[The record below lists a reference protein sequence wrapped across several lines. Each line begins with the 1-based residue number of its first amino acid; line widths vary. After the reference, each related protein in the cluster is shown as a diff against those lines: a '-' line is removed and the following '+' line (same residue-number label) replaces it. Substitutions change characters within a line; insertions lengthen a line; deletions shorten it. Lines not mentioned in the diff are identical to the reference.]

1 MNDYLRKYVRTD
13 LACESGTIS
22 PKDGSGTSYKR
33 SNYGNITVERLE
45 IFNEEGA
52 RITGKGTGS
61 YTTIS
66 GEALKHD
73 IGQDAEVA
81 VIIENEL
88 KVLFEKTL
96 HSSIKNSS
104 RILIAGIGNAMISAD
119 SLGPMTAEMISP
131 TRHLVSLDGFRFI
144 KCSNVAVIKT
154 EVLGQTGIESFEI
167 IKAVCDRIKPDVVIA
182 IDALA
187 ARSASRLAS
196 TIQLSNA
203 GISPGSGIGNTRA
216 DISKDKLGIP
226 VISIGVP
233 TVVNSSTLIFDA
245 LSEAGI
251 NDLDKK
257 TVQKLDSFENF
268 FVTTKDCDITNERL
282 SKILSCAVNGAFGIK
297 ELQKL

>member
-1 MNDYLRKYVRTD
+1 MRTD
-13 LACESGTIS
+13 LACESGKIS
-22 PKDGSGTSYKR
+22 PPSCDGTSYER
-33 SNYGNITVERLE
+33 SDYGNIIVERLE
-45 IFNEEGA
+45 VFNEEGQ
-52 RITGKGTGS
+52 RETGKEPGA
-61 YTTIS
+61 YTTLS

-73 IGQDAEVA
+73 IGQDNEVGI
-81 VIIENEL
+81 IIEKEL
-88 KVLFEKTL
+88 KALFEKTVKT
-96 HSSIKNSS
+96 SIENDS

-131 TRHLVSLDGFRFI
+131 TRHLIGLESFRFI

-154 EVLGQTGIESFEI
+154 AVLGQTGIESFEI
-167 IKAVCDRIKPDVVIA
+167 IKSVCDRIKPDVVIA

-216 DISKDKLGIP
+216 DINKDKLGIP

-251 NDLDKK
+251 NDFDDKTLK
-257 TVQKLDSFENF
+257 RLDSSENF

-282 SKILSCAVNGAFGIK
+282 SKILSNAINRTFGIK
-297 ELQKL
+297 VV